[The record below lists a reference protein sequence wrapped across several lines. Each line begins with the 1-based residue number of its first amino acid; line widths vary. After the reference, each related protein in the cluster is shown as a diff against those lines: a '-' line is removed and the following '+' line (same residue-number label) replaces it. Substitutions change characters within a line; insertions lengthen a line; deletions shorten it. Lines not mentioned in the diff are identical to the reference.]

1 MSATLEPATESDILS
16 RVIDA
21 DDETLS
27 PEVARALLRWRFR
40 QPDVDRMQ
48 ELADRN
54 TEGDLSPEER
64 RDLENY
70 VRVGRLLAVLQAK
83 ARLSLQAHGEQE

>member
-1 MSATLEPATESDILS
+1 MSATLEPTTESDILS

-21 DDETLS
+21 HEDAL
-27 PEVARALLRWRFR
+27 PPAAARALLRWRFP

-64 RDLENY
+64 RELESY
-70 VRVGRLLAVLQAK
+70 VHVGQFVAVLQAK
-83 ARLSLQAHGEQE
+83 ARLALRAHGEAE

>member
-1 MSATLEPATESDILS
+1 MSTTLESTTESDILS

-21 DDETLS
+21 DEDAL
-27 PEVARALLRWRFR
+27 PPAAARALLRWRFP

-54 TEGDLSPEER
+54 TEGDLLPEER
-64 RDLENY
+64 RELESY
-70 VRVGRLLAVLQAK
+70 VRVGQFVAVLQAK
-83 ARLSLQAHGEQE
+83 ARLSLQSHGEQE

>member
-1 MSATLEPATESDILS
+1 MSATLEPTTECDILS

-21 DDETLS
+21 DEESL
-27 PEVARALLRWRFR
+27 PPAAARALLRWRFP

-48 ELADRN
+48 DLADRN

-64 RDLENY
+64 RELENY
-70 VRVGRLLAVLQAK
+70 VHVGQFVAVLQAK